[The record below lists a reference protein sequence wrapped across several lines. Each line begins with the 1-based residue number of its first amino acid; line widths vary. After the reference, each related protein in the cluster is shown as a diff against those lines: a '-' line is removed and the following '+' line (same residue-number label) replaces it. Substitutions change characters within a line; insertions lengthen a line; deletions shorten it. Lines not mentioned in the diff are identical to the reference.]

1 MSPKGAIT
9 RRAHSLNCNRPSLGE
24 QREALT
30 VTVCKLMHLDSLRE
44 REIITTALAIPL
56 LEKWQPGSSSLRE
69 GEGAPAQ
76 PEKKPKA
83 HPEFVKCTWI
93 FHKRKCAAVQF
104 SRKWDYQLC
113 HFATSDVAKHRQ
125 GLSRLWGRDENFTTV
140 MLVIHCGFTGK
151 LYAAQHLG
159 TFGEYGA
166 DCSLSVFPNGFGS
179 QRFPYRSRL
188 MRDSK
193 PNVEVTNQRE
203 AHPKCSQHVK
213 NSFHIFGF
221 WFLKMWQL
229 SVAPFQHPSSVRLS
243 TKSCDSEASGFA
255 RSHDHVIL
263 KQLARL

>member
-1 MSPKGAIT
+1 M
-9 RRAHSLNCNRPSLGE
+9 
-24 QREALT
+24 
-30 VTVCKLMHLDSLRE
+30 
-44 REIITTALAIPL
+44 
-56 LEKWQPGSSSLRE
+56 
-69 GEGAPAQ
+69 
-76 PEKKPKA
+76 
-83 HPEFVKCTWI
+83 
-93 FHKRKCAAVQF
+93 
-104 SRKWDYQLC
+104 
-113 HFATSDVAKHRQ
+113 AKHRQ

-213 NSFHIFGF
+213 NSFHIFICSDF
-221 WFLKMWQL
+221 SK
-229 SVAPFQHPSSVRLS
+229 
-243 TKSCDSEASGFA
+243 CDSCLWHHFNTHPVSGCQP
-255 RSHDHVIL
+255 RVVIVRHLDLQDHMIM
-263 KQLARL
+263 